1 MANDFLDPIVQ
12 KVTNNKSETFDN
24 LVKYIGTDVYGSQ
37 MRVHLKQS
45 IDTLG
50 RAATE
55 LNDQGGTGGSGGS
68 GGSGVGWTDEQIN
81 QLGKILNAAG
91 YAETGIGEEIN
102 KLLASLHGKKT
113 LMNWTVSPETITV
126 PAGASLDS
134 NSVRK
139 MLTVTATITDGL
151 GDWTETITDFT
162 LTGTLIQNSAC
173 PVTLSFN
180 YDDTTYSKTITV
192 NVSER
197 VPVSMSTRWF
207 GHNEGYVLPV
217 YLGTSAEH
225 LKDGI
230 VATLLYND
238 GYTEQTTDISVSGD
252 ISYRVDSPITVVY
265 NAAPAI
271 TSVIYAYKEMNIIAS
286 SASVLYLLEGCTATN
301 AQPYAPAGEA
311 YSATISATSGSVYS
325 IKVLIDGVDW
335 SERVVSGNNITIPG
349 ENIIAGS
356 NIIIIAEN
364 TAAFSVAYHL
374 SNCRSTSTVTTI
386 AKGTSYLTEIQPDPG
401 YTIDASQT
409 KAIMN
414 GNEYFYSESS
424 RTITILNVQGNI
436 DVYGVATASEV
447 PTHTVTFVADGVTVG
462 AVTFA
467 EGDASIAEPDVPIK
481 EHYTG
486 VWQSYSL
493 GTTDLTVEAIYTPI
507 TYTITFVDDGGNH
520 AVTYTVLT
528 ADTVTAPTVTP
539 REGYTAAWPSW
550 SVGYDNNQTVEAI
563 YTPRTLTSITATYSG
578 GTVAAGTTLN
588 QLTGITVTAT
598 YSDGSIATVASG
610 DYTLSGTLTAGQSN
624 TVTVTYQGKTA
635 TFQVTVEAESSTV
648 TGEST
653 TASCAGIDSS
663 SGNYIPYG
671 SNTLTFAEALTL
683 QPEKIVISVNEED
696 LSYKNLS
703 IISATLAYGSGTW
716 TATVKYGV
724 GATASDF
731 ITNKPVNIELTI
743 DSGKYT
749 GITKLKIFRNSAGTE
764 PYLWRSANYQFAIYS
779 GDQAV

>member
-24 LVKYIGTDVYGSQ
+24 LVKYIGSDVYGSQ

-55 LNDQGGTGGSGGS
+55 LNDQGGA
-68 GGSGVGWTDEQIN
+68 GGSGVGWTNEQIN

-151 GDWTETITDFT
+151 EDWTETITDFT

-180 YDDTTYSKTITV
+180 YDGTTYSKTITV
-192 NVSER
+192 NVAAR
-197 VPVSMSTRWF
+197 VPVSLSTRWF
-207 GHNEGYVLPV
+207 GRKQGDVLSV
-217 YLGTSAEH
+217 YLLTSAEH

-230 VATLLYND
+230 VASLLYSD

-252 ISYRVDSPITVVY
+252 ISYRIDSPITVVY
-265 NAAPAI
+265 NEVPAI
-271 TSVIYAYKEMNIIAS
+271 TSVIYAYGEQNIEGYR
-286 SASVLYLLEGCTATN
+286 SASVLYLLEGCMTSGG
-301 AQPYAPAGEA
+301 PYAPAGEA
-311 YSATISATSGSVYS
+311 YSATISAASGSVYS

-335 SERVVSGNNITIPG
+335 SERVVSGNDITIPG

-364 TAAFSVAYHL
+364 TAAFSVSYHL
-374 SNCRSTSTVTTI
+374 SNCRSTNTVTTI

-436 DVYGVATASEV
+436 DVYGVGVAPSVETVTISNHLTNCASSNSATSVDKGSSYTATITANEGYTLDGIVVTMSGTAITSSVVSGNNISIPEVTGNVVITATASE
-447 PTHTVTFVADGVTVG
+447 
-462 AVTFA
+462 
-467 EGDASIAEPDVPIK
+467 
-481 EHYTG
+481 
-486 VWQSYSL
+486 
-493 GTTDLTVEAIYTPI
+493 TP
-507 TYTITFVDDGGNH
+507 
-520 AVTYTVLT
+520 T
-528 ADTVTAPTVTP
+528 ADVSYESVTK
-539 REGYTAAWPSW
+539 
-550 SVGYDNNQTVEAI
+550 
-563 YTPRTLTSITATYSG
+563 TLTIK
-578 GTVAAGTTLN
+578 TLP
-588 QLTGITVTAT
+588 
-598 YSDGSIATVASG
+598 SDPSY
-610 DYTLSGTLTAGQSN
+610 DSGT
-624 TVTVTYQGKTA
+624 K
-635 TFQVTVEAESSTV
+635 
-648 TGEST
+648 
-653 TASCAGIDSS
+653 
-663 SGNYIPYG
+663 
-671 SNTLTFAEALTL
+671 TLT
-683 QPEKIVISVNEED
+683 IS
-696 LSYKNLS
+696 
-703 IISATLAYGSGTW
+703 
-716 TATVKYGV
+716 
-724 GATASDF
+724 
-731 ITNKPVNIELTI
+731 
-743 DSGKYT
+743 
-749 GITKLKIFRNSAGTE
+749 
-764 PYLWRSANYQFAIYS
+764 
-779 GDQAV
+779 

>member
-55 LNDQGGTGGSGGS
+55 LNDQGGSGGS
-68 GGSGVGWTDEQIN
+68 GGSGVGWTNEQIN

-102 KLLASLHGKKT
+102 KLLASLHGEKT
-113 LMNWTVSPETITV
+113 LMSWTVSPETINV

-151 GDWTETITDFT
+151 GDWTETIADFT
-162 LTGTLIQNSAC
+162 LTGTLIHNSAC

-180 YDDTTYSKTITV
+180 YNGTTYSKTITV
-192 NVSER
+192 NVAAR

-207 GHNEGYVLPV
+207 GHDEGYVLPV

-230 VATLLYND
+230 VATLLYSD
-238 GYTEQTTDISVSGD
+238 GYTEQTTDMSVSGD
-252 ISYRVDSPITVVY
+252 ISYRIDSPITVVY
-265 NAAPAI
+265 NKMPAI
-271 TSVIYAYKEMNIIAS
+271 TSVIYAYKEMNVIAS
-286 SASVLYLLEGCTATN
+286 SASVLYLLEGCAATN
-301 AQPYAPAGEA
+301 TQPYAQEGEA
-311 YSATISATSGSVYS
+311 YSTTISAKSGNVNS

-335 SERVVSGNNITIPG
+335 SERVVSVNNITIPG
-349 ENIIAGS
+349 ENVMAGS

-364 TAAFSVAYHL
+364 TAAFSVSYHL

-414 GNEYFYSESS
+414 GDEYSYSESS

-462 AVTFA
+462 TVTFA
-467 EGDASIAEPDVPIK
+467 EGDTSVAEPDVPPK

-486 VWQSYSL
+486 AWQTYSL
-493 GTTDLTVEAIYTPI
+493 GTTDLTVEAIYTPV

-520 AVTYTVLT
+520 PVTYTVLT
-528 ADTVTAPTVTP
+528 ADTVSAPTVTP

-550 SVGYDNNQTVEAI
+550 SVEYDNNQTVEAV
-563 YTPRTLTSITATYSG
+563 YTPSTLTSITATYSG
-578 GTVAAGTTLN
+578 GTVAAGTTLD

-598 YSDGSIATVASG
+598 YSDGSTATVAPG
-610 DYTLSGTLTAGQSN
+610 DYILSGTLTAGQSN

-635 TFQVTVEAESSTV
+635 TFTVTVEEESSAV

-653 TASCAGIDSS
+653 TATCAGVDSS
-663 SGNYIPYG
+663 TSNYIPFSG
-671 SNTLTFAEALTL
+671 KTLTFADALTL
-683 QPEKIVISVNEED
+683 QPTKIVITTNPED
-696 LSYKNLS
+696 RKAANLN
-703 IISATLAYGSGTW
+703 IINATIIYADGSWSLTEGVDSTGSSADGGADMTQWTTTINIAFTTDSDGKYIGIGRLDMARGSG
-716 TATVKYGV
+716 AY
-724 GATASDF
+724 
-731 ITNKPVNIELTI
+731 
-743 DSGKYT
+743 
-749 GITKLKIFRNSAGTE
+749 R
-764 PYLWRSANYQFAIYS
+764 WRSAYYQFAIYS